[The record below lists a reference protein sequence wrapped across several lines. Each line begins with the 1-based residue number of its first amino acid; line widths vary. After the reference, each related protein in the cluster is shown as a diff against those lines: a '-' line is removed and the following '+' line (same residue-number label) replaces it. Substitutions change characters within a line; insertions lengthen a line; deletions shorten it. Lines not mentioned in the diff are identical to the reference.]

1 MLPGIHLSRLSHA
14 AKRQGCLAIAPPS
27 GRAWYCPQVF
37 DGWQN
42 VRIKDDVACAQIWE
56 ESLGC
61 QAVYIEGP
69 DSLEAAMR
77 RSCKTSSK
85 KSVRVEPEIPC
96 QTQKDRN
103 ARNRAAE
110 QAQERGHRK
119 DAKCPNVRHGV
130 AGLKCSVWAF
140 GLALVRPLHI
150 PVLF

>member
-1 MLPGIHLSRLSHA
+1 MPGCVYRRTRFSRSSH
-14 AKRQGCLAIAPPS
+14 
-27 GRAWYCPQVF
+27 
-37 DGWQN
+37 
-42 VRIKDDVACAQIWE
+42 E
-56 ESLGC
+56 EVIC
-61 QAVYIEGP
+61 E
-69 DSLEAAMR
+69 
-77 RSCKTSSK
+77 
-85 KSVRVEPEIPC
+85 SVRVEPEIPC